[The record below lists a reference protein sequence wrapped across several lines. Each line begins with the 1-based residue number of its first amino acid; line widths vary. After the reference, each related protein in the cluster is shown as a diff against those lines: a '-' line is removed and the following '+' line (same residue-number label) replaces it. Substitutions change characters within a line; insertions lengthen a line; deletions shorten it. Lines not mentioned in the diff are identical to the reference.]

1 MSVAA
6 ARHPL
11 APFPIGP
18 YLVGPEHVVIVDA
31 WGIHLDPAIHPDPD
45 RFNPDRFLEPVP
57 EYSFL
62 PFGGGAHRCLGAALA
77 MLELKVALGALLR
90 RFELRPTTP
99 ELPSPV
105 RRGILLSPKG
115 GGRIR
120 LARVPAPTARSAAP
134 VPA

>member
-1 MSVAA
+1 
-6 ARHPL
+6 
-11 APFPIGP
+11 
-18 YLVGPEHVVIVDA
+18 
-31 WGIHLDPAIHPDPD
+31 
-45 RFNPDRFLEPVP
+45 
-57 EYSFL
+57 
-62 PFGGGAHRCLGAALA
+62 

-120 LARVPAPTARSAAP
+120 LAARPGADGEAGRASSRLIHPTQGR
-134 VPA
+134 